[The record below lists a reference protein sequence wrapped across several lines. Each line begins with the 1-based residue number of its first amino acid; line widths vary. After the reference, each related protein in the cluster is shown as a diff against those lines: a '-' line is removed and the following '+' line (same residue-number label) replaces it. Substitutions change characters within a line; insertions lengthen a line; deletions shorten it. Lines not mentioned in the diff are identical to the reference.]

1 MLLNETS
8 ILSNTVTWLEAFGH
22 QQSGCFRLFLITTYF
37 ADVVPAFSSV
47 QVGES
52 PTAGVEEVTFLY
64 QLAEGACPKSYGTN
78 VAKLAG
84 MPDAVLARAAAKSAE
99 VERTSD
105 ELTAGSSKKSA
116 SAGDE
121 REPPLDALEKE
132 LFDRLTASLK
142 GSARLGA
149 SRELVEVWQEAKRAS
164 VESPQLSKRRRVE
177 GEEPI
182 SRTAGV
188 A

>member
-1 MLLNETS
+1 
-8 ILSNTVTWLEAFGH
+8 
-22 QQSGCFRLFLITTYF
+22 
-37 ADVVPAFSSV
+37 VVSSV

-116 SAGDE
+116 GDE
-121 REPPLDALEKE
+121 SEPPLDALEKE
-132 LFDRLTASLK
+132 LFDRLAASLK
-142 GSARLGA
+142 GSARPGA
-149 SRELVEVWQEAKRAS
+149 GRELVEVWQEAKRAS
-164 VESPQLSKRRRVE
+164 VESPQLAKRRRVE

-182 SRTAGV
+182 GRTAGV